1 MIKHITVSFLAVSIG
16 CTLAYA
22 KDVTPG
28 FNNLIPESILTPD
41 SVETSIGKLS
51 FFDGMPDAETVTKV
65 YDNLDTIR
73 ATEVFLD
80 MVPAAS
86 MEGMRLGLAS
96 LGASASNQVMMFDQ
110 LLDSNPLFLT
120 GNTDTVYS
128 AVMFDLERDG
138 PTVVEIPA
146 GSGPST
152 VNDAYFRFV
161 TDMGAPGPDRG
172 KGGKY
177 LIVPEAYEGEVPE
190 GYFEARSPSNI
201 NLMVLRGFLVDGKT
215 DAAVRSVKEGLK
227 VYPLN
232 QKDNPPTME
241 FISGSTVPFNT
252 VHSNDFSFF
261 EEINNVIQREPVDF
275 LDPELR
281 GQLSSIG
288 IQKGQAFD
296 PDERMTKILTDG
308 VAIGNATAR
317 ALLLRP

>member
-1 MIKHITVSFLAVSIG
+1 MIKHITVSFLAASIG

-28 FNNLIPESILTPD
+28 FNNTIPESILTPD

-138 PTVVEIPA
+138 PTVVEL
-146 GSGPST
+146 S
-152 VNDAYFRFV
+152 
-161 TDMGAPGPDRG
+161 
-172 KGGKY
+172 
-177 LIVPEAYEGEVPE
+177 LIH
-190 GYFEARSPSNI
+190 I
-201 NLMVLRGFLVDGKT
+201 
-215 DAAVRSVKEGLK
+215 
-227 VYPLN
+227 
-232 QKDNPPTME
+232 
-241 FISGSTVPFNT
+241 
-252 VHSNDFSFF
+252 
-261 EEINNVIQREPVDF
+261 
-275 LDPELR
+275 
-281 GQLSSIG
+281 
-288 IQKGQAFD
+288 
-296 PDERMTKILTDG
+296 
-308 VAIGNATAR
+308 
-317 ALLLRP
+317 